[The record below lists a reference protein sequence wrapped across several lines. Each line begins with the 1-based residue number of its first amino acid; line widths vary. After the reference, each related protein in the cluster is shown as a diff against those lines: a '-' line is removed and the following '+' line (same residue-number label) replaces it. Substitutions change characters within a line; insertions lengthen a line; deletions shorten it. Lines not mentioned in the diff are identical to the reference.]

1 MANDAAELTNTPGDE
16 PRGPTVWLVEDS
28 ATDAEEY
35 TRFLERSGKLRITLS
50 PIFETVDEYRILA
63 NNPAVGAVIVD
74 KLLGEH
80 AGVSYG
86 GLEIAT
92 FLRTFDPALPV
103 FILTNYPGP
112 DLDAEGDA
120 VDLVIEKHQVR
131 NYADTYVARILRR
144 MGQYHESLNARQ
156 TRLRELID
164 LKLSKR
170 LDSAEA
176 EELATLRREIER
188 PGAEIIDDYQHAQQE
203 SLERNQEFLA
213 ELANVVMELRRA
225 NDGHGGS

>member
-1 MANDAAELTNTPGDE
+1 MRDDAAERATVPSDD
-16 PRGPTVWLVEDS
+16 PQGPTVWLVEDS
-28 ATDAEEY
+28 PTDAEEY
-35 TRFLERSGKLRITLS
+35 TRFLERSGKLKITSS
-50 PIFETVDEYRILA
+50 PIFETVDEYRNLA

-86 GLEIAT
+86 GLDIAT

-103 FILTNYPGP
+103 FILTNYPGA

-131 NYADTYVARILRR
+131 DYADTYVARILRR

-156 TRLRELID
+156 ARLRELID
-164 LKLSKR
+164 LKLDGR
-170 LDSAEA
+170 LNEAES

-188 PGAEIIDDYQHAQQE
+188 PGAEVIDQFQDEQQE
-203 SLERNQEFLA
+203 SLSRDREFLA
-213 ELANVVMELRRA
+213 ELSSVVEELRRV
-225 NDGHGGS
+225 NRGGGAT